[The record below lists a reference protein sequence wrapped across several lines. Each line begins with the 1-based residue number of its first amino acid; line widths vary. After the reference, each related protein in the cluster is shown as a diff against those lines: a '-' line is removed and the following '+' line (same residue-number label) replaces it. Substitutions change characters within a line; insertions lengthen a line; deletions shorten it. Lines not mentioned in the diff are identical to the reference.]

1 MATRFITVSIEIM
14 HDKNLTPNQKCVKY
28 FTHKK
33 LAENFISNKLFEIG
47 NLLEQNFTFGKIDNP
62 LYRKSLL
69 SNEAISN
76 DIESFKRLFFE
87 TIEKTRLFIRTKC
100 DFVY

>member
-1 MATRFITVSIEIM
+1 
-14 HDKNLTPNQKCVKY
+14 
-28 FTHKK
+28 

-87 TIEKTRLFIRTKC
+87 TIEKQDYGLTRIMSSKPKEEIQLKNA
-100 DFVY
+100 YS